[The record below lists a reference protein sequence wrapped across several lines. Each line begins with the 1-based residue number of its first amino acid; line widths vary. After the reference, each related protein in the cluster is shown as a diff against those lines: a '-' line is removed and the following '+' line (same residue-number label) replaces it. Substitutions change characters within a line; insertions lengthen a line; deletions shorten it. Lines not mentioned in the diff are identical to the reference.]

1 MSLAFQEWPYYQTL
15 CQPKSLAIH
24 SHLLT
29 HLKHQ
34 WTRLH
39 DHNGH
44 VKMTNISSPFPQSI
58 KKTGQ
63 WESIN
68 DRICDSGSFNKK
80 KRFFYSSINNCL
92 LSVLLSWLHTLSIS
106 RSLFAKMRVMCYER
120 YPRFHTFWGPW
131 RWRDQLSISQHPCSW
146 LPPARESH
154 RQPERQIQSER
165 EKKDKEKRS
174 QEVLK
179 KDLIN

>member
-1 MSLAFQEWPYYQTL
+1 MTESVIQGP
-15 CQPKSLAIH
+15 
-24 SHLLT
+24 LT
-29 HLKHQ
+29 
-34 WTRLH
+34 
-39 DHNGH
+39 
-44 VKMTNISSPFPQSI
+44 
-58 KKTGQ
+58 
-63 WESIN
+63 
-68 DRICDSGSFNKK
+68 KK
-80 KRFFYSSINNCL
+80 KIFYSSINNCL

-165 EKKDKEKRS
+165 EKKDKDKRS
-174 QEVLK
+174 QEVFK
-179 KDLIN
+179 KRPNQLDFTWWRQEHFKGM